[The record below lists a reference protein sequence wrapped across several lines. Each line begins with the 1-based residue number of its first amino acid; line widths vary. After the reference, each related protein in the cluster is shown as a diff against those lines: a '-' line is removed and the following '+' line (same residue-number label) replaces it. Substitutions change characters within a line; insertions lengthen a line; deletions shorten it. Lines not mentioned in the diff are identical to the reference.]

1 LGKKAKE
8 SLLMKYKPRA
18 IINLSKV
25 YLDKLFPNS
34 KAPAMIL
41 IAEGKRSEQRD
52 NFYFVCPESSI
63 DFRKHGI
70 IEIGAEHIKKLPV
83 FSTALDSDMLKIA
96 TWGSARD
103 MYLIQKLRIFAEIEQ
118 IVTNSCNNGFKVGNQ
133 KYPIPEEMRDKKWLP
148 SGRISRYQI
157 DSQQLD
163 TLPYQ
168 KLESPRN
175 PEIYK
180 APLIIISEK
189 VDSNGVCAAFSEEDI
204 VYTKSYSGITV
215 PKNLVHLAHYLNG
228 VINSSIASYFI
239 FMTASSWGIERHKVM
254 TQDLVQLPVP
264 EPNEDNERLITQII
278 EIEGRLCKSSSKSV
292 EKDLKK
298 QLDKAV
304 FDLYGLNDDER
315 ILVEDTTQITIDL
328 YMNREKSAAFR
339 KPKASDLEAYTLSF
353 MSVIEPFFDTLKERS
368 IAADIFDIANTPL
381 QVVKFSIL
389 PYPGR
394 EQIVQT
400 VQAENL
406 IPVLQS
412 IAKQLPSK
420 LADRVFTRRN
430 LKVYVSENIYIIKPR
445 QLRYWSR
452 SAGLND
458 ANDIISEQFKTQ
470 PN

>member
-1 LGKKAKE
+1 
-8 SLLMKYKPRA
+8 
-18 IINLSKV
+18 
-25 YLDKLFPNS
+25 
-34 KAPAMIL
+34 
-41 IAEGKRSEQRD
+41 
-52 NFYFVCPESSI
+52 
-63 DFRKHGI
+63 
-70 IEIGAEHIKKLPV
+70 
-83 FSTALDSDMLKIA
+83 
-96 TWGSARD
+96 
-103 MYLIQKLRIFAEIEQ
+103 
-118 IVTNSCNNGFKVGNQ
+118 
-133 KYPIPEEMRDKKWLP
+133 
-148 SGRISRYQI
+148 
-157 DSQQLD
+157 
-163 TLPYQ
+163 
-168 KLESPRN
+168 
-175 PEIYK
+175 
-180 APLIIISEK
+180 
-189 VDSNGVCAAFSEEDI
+189 
-204 VYTKSYSGITV
+204 
-215 PKNLVHLAHYLNG
+215 
-228 VINSSIASYFI
+228 
-239 FMTASSWGIERHKVM
+239 
-254 TQDLVQLPVP
+254 
-264 EPNEDNERLITQII
+264 
-278 EIEGRLCKSSSKSV
+278 
-292 EKDLKK
+292 
-298 QLDKAV
+298 
-304 FDLYGLNDDER
+304 
-315 ILVEDTTQITIDL
+315 
-328 YMNREKSAAFR
+328 MNREKSAAFR